1 GMAAGR
7 RADSTF
13 ALSTPRAPPPPPQ
26 LKAGPPPSSGSGD
39 GNIHASPRL
48 PAASSR
54 PCTPTLAKI
63 ELFARHARR
72 MSVDL
77 LVELRESKLRCAV
90 NRDKQVK
97 FAFFSALAISMWK

>member
-1 GMAAGR
+1 YGHWVRGR
-7 RADSTF
+7 HELLLIASKGTPPLPPTESMPASVIRERRREHSRKPEASCRIIEAMYPHPGQDRAIC
-13 ALSTPRAPPPPPQ
+13 PPCAP
-26 LKAGPPPSSGSGD
+26 
-39 GNIHASPRL
+39 
-48 PAASSR
+48 
-54 PCTPTLAKI
+54 
-63 ELFARHARR
+63 